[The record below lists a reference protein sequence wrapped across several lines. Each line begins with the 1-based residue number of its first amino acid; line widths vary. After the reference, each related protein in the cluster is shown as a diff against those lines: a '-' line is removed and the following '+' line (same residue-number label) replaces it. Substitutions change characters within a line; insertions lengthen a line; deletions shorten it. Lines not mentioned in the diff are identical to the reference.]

1 MPFQLGK
8 DGSKERI
15 ALKGLDPRTKLALG
29 LMAVAAV
36 FVASKPETL
45 VVESIILLAALPIL
59 GMGKDWVHSFRYFWP
74 MLGLVFV
81 IAFFSF
87 NLQLALLLTIR
98 LFNLLTVS
106 FVFFRTVS
114 PEEMGATLNKLGVPY
129 SFAFILTTAMRYVP
143 LIKQKIRHIIDA
155 QSSRGIDLRP
165 RLRNVGNFM
174 ALLMPLLVQSFVLS
188 DELALAMESRGF
200 GRKDRSSRRHY
211 NLTFWECVLMVAIL
225 VLLVIFAW
233 WERG

>member
-1 MPFQLGK
+1 MG
-8 DGSKERI
+8 R
-15 ALKGLDPRTKLALG
+15 LDPRTRLALG
-29 LMAVAAV
+29 LMAIAAV
-36 FVASKPETL
+36 FVAREPETL
-45 VVESIILLAALPIL
+45 VVESIILLAALPL
-59 GMGKDWVHSFRYFWP
+59 LRMGKEWAHSFRYFWP

-87 NLQLALLLTIR
+87 NLQVALLLAIR

-143 LIKQKIRHIIDA
+143 LIRQKIRNIIDA

-165 RLRNVGNFM
+165 RLRNVGNFL
-174 ALLMPLLVQSFVLS
+174 ALLMPLLAQSFVLS

-200 GRKDRSSRRHY
+200 GREGRSTRRQY
-211 NLTFWECVLMVAIL
+211 DLTFWDCALMVGAL

>member
-1 MPFQLGK
+1 MV
-8 DGSKERI
+8 R
-15 ALKGLDPRTKLALG
+15 LDPRTRLVLG
-29 LMAVAAV
+29 LTAMAAV
-36 FVASKPETL
+36 FVARKPETL
-45 VVESIILLAALPIL
+45 VVESIILLAALPLL
-59 GMGKDWVHSFRYFWP
+59 GLRKEWAHSFRYFWP

-87 NLQLALLLTIR
+87 NLQAALLLATR

-106 FVFFRTVS
+106 FVFFRTVT

-143 LIKQKIRHIIDA
+143 LIRLKIRHIIDA

-174 ALLMPLLVQSFVLS
+174 ALLMPLLAQSFVLS
-188 DELALAMESRGF
+188 DELAVAMESRGF
-200 GRKDRSSRRHY
+200 GRKGRSSRRQY
-211 NLTFWECVLMVAIL
+211 GLTFLDCSLMVGALLLL
-225 VLLVIFAW
+225 VLFAF
-233 WERG
+233 WERR

>member
-1 MPFQLGK
+1 M
-8 DGSKERI
+8 
-15 ALKGLDPRTKLALG
+15 AL
-29 LMAVAAV
+29 AAV

>member
-1 MPFQLGK
+1 
-8 DGSKERI
+8 
-15 ALKGLDPRTKLALG
+15 
-29 LMAVAAV
+29 MAVVAV
-36 FVASKPETL
+36 LIAKEPHTL
-45 VVESIILLAALPIL
+45 VVESIILLAALPLL
-59 GMGKDWVHSFRYFWP
+59 GMWKKWANSFRYFWP

-87 NLQLALLLTIR
+87 NLQVSLVLTIR

-106 FVFFRTVS
+106 FVFFRAVS

-143 LIKQKIRHIIDA
+143 LIGQKIRHIIDA
-155 QSSRGIDLRP
+155 QSSRGIDFRP

-174 ALLMPLLVQSFVLS
+174 ALLMPLLVQSLVLS

-200 GRKDRSSRRHY
+200 GRKERSSRKQY
-211 NLTFWECVLMVAIL
+211 NLTFWQCALMVGAL

>member
-1 MPFQLGK
+1 M
-8 DGSKERI
+8 
-15 ALKGLDPRTKLALG
+15 DPRTKLGLG
-29 LMAVAAV
+29 LMAIAAV
-36 FVASKPETL
+36 FIAKKPETL
-45 VVESIILLAALPIL
+45 VVESIILLTALPL
-59 GMGKDWVHSFRYFWP
+59 LRMGKEWAHSFRYFWP

-87 NLQLALLLTIR
+87 NLQVALVLALR
-98 LFNLLTVS
+98 LFNLLTAS

-129 SFAFILTTAMRYVP
+129 TFAFILTTAMRYVP
-143 LIKQKIRHIIDA
+143 LIGQKIRHIIDA

-165 RLRNVGNFM
+165 KLRNVGNFM
-174 ALLMPLLVQSFVLS
+174 ALLMPLLAQSFVLS

-200 GRKDRSSRRHY
+200 GRKGRYSRKQYH
-211 NLTFWECVLMVAIL
+211 LTFWECGLMVAALTLL
-225 VLLVIFAW
+225 VLFAW

>member
-1 MPFQLGK
+1 MA
-8 DGSKERI
+8 R
-15 ALKGLDPRTKLALG
+15 LDPRTRLALG
-29 LMAVAAV
+29 LMAIAAV
-36 FVASKPETL
+36 FVARKPEALL
-45 VVESIILLAALPIL
+45 VEAIILLAALPLL
-59 GMGKDWVHSFRYFWP
+59 GMGKEWGHSFRYFWP

-87 NLQLALLLTIR
+87 NLQTAWLLAIR

-114 PEEMGATLNKLGVPY
+114 PEEMGAALQRLGVPY
-129 SFAFILTTAMRYVP
+129 GFAFILTTAMRYVP
-143 LIKQKIRHIIDA
+143 LIRQKIRNIIDA

-165 RLRNVGNFM
+165 RLRNAGNFM
-174 ALLMPLLVQSFVLS
+174 ALLMPLLAQSFVLS

-200 GRKDRSSRRHY
+200 GRKGRSSRRQFA
-211 NLTFWECVLMVAIL
+211 LTFLDCALMAGALMLL
-225 VLLVIFAW
+225 VLFAL

>member
-1 MPFQLGK
+1 M
-8 DGSKERI
+8 
-15 ALKGLDPRTKLALG
+15 AL
-29 LMAVAAV
+29 AAV

-45 VVESIILLAALPIL
+45 VVESIILLAALPML

>member
-1 MPFQLGK
+1 MEETSRPRMK
-8 DGSKERI
+8 
-15 ALKGLDPRTKLALG
+15 LKGLDPRTKLALG
-29 LMAVAAV
+29 LMALVAV
-36 FVASKPETL
+36 FVSSKPETL
-45 VVESIILLAALPIL
+45 VVESIILLVALPML
-59 GMGKDWVHSFRYFWP
+59 GMGKEWVHSFRYFWP

-87 NLQLALLLTIR
+87 NLQLALLLSIR

-129 SFAFILTTAMRYVP
+129 GFAFILTTAMRYVP
-143 LIKQKIRHIIDA
+143 LIRQKIRHIMDA

-165 RLRNVGNFM
+165 RLRNVGNFT

-211 NLTFWECVLMVAIL
+211 ALTLWECALMVWAL
-225 VLLVIFAW
+225 VLLVIFIW

>member
-1 MPFQLGK
+1 
-8 DGSKERI
+8 
-15 ALKGLDPRTKLALG
+15 
-29 LMAVAAV
+29 MAIAAV
-36 FVASKPETL
+36 FVAREPETL
-45 VVESIILLAALPIL
+45 VVESIILLAALPL
-59 GMGKDWVHSFRYFWP
+59 LRMGKEWTHSFRYFWP

-87 NLQLALLLTIR
+87 NLQVALLLAIR

-114 PEEMGATLNKLGVPY
+114 PEEMGATLNKIGVPY
-129 SFAFILTTAMRYVP
+129 AFAFILTTAMRYVP
-143 LIKQKIRHIIDA
+143 LIRQKIRNIIDA

-174 ALLMPLLVQSFVLS
+174 ALLMPLLAQSFLLS

-200 GRKDRSSRRHY
+200 GRKGRSSRRHY
-211 NLTFWECVLMVAIL
+211 DLTFWDYSLMVAALL
-225 VLLVIFAW
+225 VLLLFAF
-233 WERG
+233 WERS